1 MEGISGLR
9 ICKRTLFD
17 REKNKGQRNGTEEEM
32 KLHPVPFVFHALSAA
47 AQSVTVKPLPGR
59 QAESSLKKTE
69 YSDHFSEDSRRIQN
83 KILHRTVL
91 GMQNYLAAL

>member
-47 AQSVTVKPLPGR
+47 A
-59 QAESSLKKTE
+59 
-69 YSDHFSEDSRRIQN
+69 
-83 KILHRTVL
+83 
-91 GMQNYLAAL
+91 